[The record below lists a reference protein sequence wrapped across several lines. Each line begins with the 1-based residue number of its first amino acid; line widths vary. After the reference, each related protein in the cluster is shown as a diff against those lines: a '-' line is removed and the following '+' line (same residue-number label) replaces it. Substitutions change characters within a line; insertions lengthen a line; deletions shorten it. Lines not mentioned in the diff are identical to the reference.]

1 MSNVRIGVVGCGV
14 IGRIHLDVA
23 KGWPGLEITA
33 VADVRQEAAK
43 AAAASHAI
51 RHALPDGATLVNH
64 PDVEAVVLALPT
76 SLRLP
81 LALQAL
87 AAGKHVLLEKPVA
100 MNAGEVKQII
110 AAQHAAKTP
119 AGGRPVV
126 ACCSSRHRFLASAS
140 VAEAFIRTGA
150 LGRLRLLRCR
160 GLGSV
165 GGPPTSPPPVW
176 RLRKDLNGGGILMN
190 WGCYD
195 LDYLLGL
202 AGWQVRPR
210 LALAQSWTLAPHLAD
225 RAAPGSDA
233 ETHACAF
240 IQCDDGIGLSIE
252 RGEFAASAG
261 ENAWQIIGERGS
273 LRLNMLPGNDVCV
286 IHDDT
291 SPATGLSTRTLW
303 QGAENW
309 EVIHQGP
316 IRDFAAAIR
325 DGRPPKTGIE
335 QALVVQQVTD
345 AIYTSARS
353 GAAAAV

>member
-14 IGRIHLDVA
+14 IGKIHLDVA
-23 KGWPGLEITA
+23 KGWPGLEVTA

-43 AAAASHAI
+43 AAAESHGI
-51 RHALPDGATLVNH
+51 RHALPDGATLVSH
-64 PDVEAVVLALPT
+64 PDVDAVVLALPT

-87 AAGKHVLLEKPVA
+87 KAGKHVLVEKPVA
-100 MNAGEVKQII
+100 MNAGEVRQII
-110 AAQHAAKTP
+110 AAQQGAKTP
-119 AGGRPVV
+119 AGRRPVV
-126 ACCSSRHRFLASAS
+126 ACCSSRHRFLASAK
-140 VAEAFIRTGA
+140 VAEAFVATGA

-160 GLGSV
+160 GLSSV

-202 AGWQVRPR
+202 AGWKVRPR
-210 LALAQSWTLAPHLAD
+210 LALAQTWTLAPHLAN

-233 ETHACAF
+233 ETHAAGF
-240 IQCDDGIGLSIE
+240 VQCDDGIGLSIE

-261 ENAWQIIGERGS
+261 DTAWQIIGERGS
-273 LRLNMLPGNDVCV
+273 LRLNMLPGSDVTV

-291 SPATGLSTRTLW
+291 SSGAGVATTTLW
-303 QGAENW
+303 QGAEPW
-309 EVIHQGP
+309 DVIHQGP
-316 IRDFAAAIR
+316 IRDFAGAIAE
-325 DGRPPKTGIE
+325 GRPPKTSIE

-345 AIYTSARS
+345 AIYASARS
-353 GAAAAV
+353 DAAVAV